1 MFGACFNIGNASNNY
16 AEYSALLFCLI
27 LNSLLNQKHITVYS
41 DSTLVVNQVKGN
53 SKVRQPVLKEFIAQ
67 IHSLALSYEEIE
79 LNYIE
84 RELNKAADTFAKQ
97 ATEMDEDYRYIYTL
111 VDVVSSIKLS

>member
-1 MFGACFNIGNASNNY
+1 MF
-16 AEYSALLFCLI
+16 
-27 LNSLLNQKHITVYS
+27 S

-53 SKVRQPVLKEFIAQ
+53 NKVRHPVLKEFIGQ
-67 IHSLALSYEEIE
+67 IHSLALSYDEIE

-84 RELNKAADTFAKQ
+84 REFNKAADAFAKQ
-97 ATEMDEDYRYIYTL
+97 ATEMDEEYKYIYSL